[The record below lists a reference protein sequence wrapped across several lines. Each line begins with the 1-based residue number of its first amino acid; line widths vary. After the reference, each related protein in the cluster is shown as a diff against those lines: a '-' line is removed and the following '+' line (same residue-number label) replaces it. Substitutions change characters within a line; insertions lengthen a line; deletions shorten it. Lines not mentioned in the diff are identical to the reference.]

1 MIFEVED
8 LKHASPSTVS
18 RCGVVYIEPG
28 IVEYEN
34 IIRVFLDKHLNGI
47 LPQEQIDHIK
57 KWVVIASAKG
67 FPYVERMCKT
77 VIPLKPAH
85 MAL

>member
-1 MIFEVED
+1 MNTVLDDSKLLCLPNGERIKLKPSLKMIFEVED

-47 LPQEQIDHIK
+47 LPQE
-57 KWVVIASAKG
+57 
-67 FPYVERMCKT
+67 
-77 VIPLKPAH
+77 
-85 MAL
+85 